1 MSIVKTKGI
10 AMRNK
15 LAFLSVA
22 TALSLQANP
31 LGNNIDIEKTLHLTN
46 DWQLFG
52 FNEEIDLEKSFG
64 NGGSLV
70 KLVWAWDND
79 NSGWLAYSPEYST
92 RKKLEELSADANIS
106 PSIQVVEQLAP
117 NQGFWIMSYEPS
129 DVPVYEVYYP
139 LYDICLNVNDSYF
152 WEYNSTYTG
161 IPERC
166 DEYIKNL
173 ANFEINDEVATLSGT
188 EISGEFTTNL
198 PIVFMGDLVNNTAVQ
213 MQNLSQN
220 PYANFVDANGTV
232 SGVSFT
238 VVEAE
243 YGNHVS
249 FSMTIDGVK
258 DSTNYLNIDLVMGY
272 DNNFSEL
279 PKFTIPVIVE

>member
-1 MSIVKTKGI
+1 
-10 AMRNK
+10 MRNK

-22 TALSLQANP
+22 TSISLFANP

-70 KLVWAWDND
+70 KLVWAWDN
-79 NSGWLAYSPEYST
+79 NNAGWLAYSPEYST

-106 PSIQVVEQLAP
+106 PSIQVVDQLAP

-139 LYDICLNVNDSYF
+139 LYDTCLNVNSDDF
-152 WEYNSTYTG
+152 WSDNGLTE

-166 DEYIKNL
+166 DEYVKNL

-198 PIVFMGDLVNNTAVQ
+198 PIVFMGDLVNQSATSMETIFPSPA
-213 MQNLSQN
+213 
-220 PYANFVDANGTV
+220 YVDANGTV
-232 SGVSFT
+232 SNVAFT
-238 VVEAE
+238 VEEAE

-249 FSMTIDGVK
+249 FSMTIDEAK
-258 DSTNYLNIDLVMGY
+258 ESTNYLNIDLVMGY
-272 DNNFSEL
+272 DNNFSNL
-279 PKFTIPVIVE
+279 PKFTIPVVVE